1 MRTTSRASSVPSTP
15 QRSSSSSPKPG
26 EPGEI
31 PARSRSSCTSIPY
44 FTNPARDPSTRNLGP
59 SRAATE
65 LTHRCERAPSVGPS
79 VGPPVWV
86 SAMNVSSSEATPSR
100 LTSLSQ

>member
-1 MRTTSRASSVPSTP
+1 MPSTP

-44 FTNPARDPSTRNLGP
+44 FTKPARDPSTRNLGP

-65 LTHRCERAPSVGPS
+65 LAHRCERAPPA
-79 VGPPVWV
+79 WV
-86 SAMNVSSSEATPSR
+86 SAMNVSSSKVTPSR